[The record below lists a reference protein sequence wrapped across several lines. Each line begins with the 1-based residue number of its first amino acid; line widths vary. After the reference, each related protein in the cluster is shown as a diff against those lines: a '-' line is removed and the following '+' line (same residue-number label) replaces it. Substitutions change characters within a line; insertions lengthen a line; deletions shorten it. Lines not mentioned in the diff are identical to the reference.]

1 MIFRYIQK
9 PNLKALH
16 RSREFLI
23 YLNRSIDQMGWRLPQ
38 RTKPLWWLYY
48 IWSLM
53 VVVFVFIFIP
63 NGLKMTGIKEFKN
76 FTTTILFTYVQ
87 VPVNTNASIMKDSI
101 LSV

>member
-1 MIFRYIQK
+1 MIFKFIQK
-9 PNLKALH
+9 PNLKALLG
-16 RSREFLI
+16 SRESLI
-23 YLNRSIDQMGWRLPQ
+23 YLNRSIDQMGWRLPP

-48 IWSLM
+48 IWSVM

-63 NGLKMTGIKEFKN
+63 YGLIMTGIKEFKN

-87 VPVNTNASIMKDSI
+87 VPVNSNASIMNESI